1 LIEMRTVFSILLLA
15 AMLCGCSSGGSTT
28 SSGAAEGVEL
38 TYHRGGGLPGID
50 ETLRI
55 HGSGSATLVWGN
67 FPIGEGEKS
76 ASRFR
81 LSAAQAERLRT
92 ALEES
97 GFDELELETPSSA
110 CVDCLLYEL
119 ATPANQTRFDQVTV
133 PLGLEPVL
141 AQLDAIVAAHRPAPT
156 HDF

>member
-67 FPIGEGEKS
+67 LPIGEG
-76 ASRFR
+76 
-81 LSAAQAERLRT
+81 
-92 ALEES
+92 EES